1 MNKKGLRVLT
11 YNIHKGF
18 NVGNRR
24 FVLHQ
29 IRDALI
35 AADADL
41 MFLQEMQGE
50 HRRHQQ
56 KIPDWPV
63 LSQLEFLA
71 ENTWPFHVY
80 GKNAIYN
87 AGHHGNAILS
97 KHPFERWENINVSPF
112 PWASRSLLHGVIRLP
127 GMAEVSQA
135 VGNRCDRLPGM
146 ATETVPDSPR
156 HFPHPWGSEVSK
168 MVGNQCDRPSKNGQ
182 DMHIMC
188 IHFGLTGKE
197 RRLQI
202 GKLSARIDSHV
213 PHDAPLIIAGD
224 FNDWLGQADRLFHDR
239 LGLQE
244 IFQVTHGRYA
254 RSFPSWLP
262 FLPMDRIY
270 FRGLTPVSCESLA
283 HAPWHTLSDHAP
295 LTATFGL

>member
-1 MNKKGLRVLT
+1 MLRVLT

-35 AADADL
+35 AADADV

-50 HRRHQQ
+50 HLRHQK
-56 KIPDWPV
+56 KIADWPD
-63 LSQLEFLA
+63 LSQLEFLT
-71 ENTWPFHVY
+71 ENIWPFHAY
-80 GKNAIYN
+80 GKNAVYN
-87 AGHHGNAILS
+87 IGHHGNAILS
-97 KHPFERWENINVSPF
+97 KHPFEHWENINVSPF

-127 GMAEVSQA
+127 GMAEVSQ
-135 VGNRCDRLPGM
+135 
-146 ATETVPDSPR
+146 
-156 HFPHPWGSEVSK
+156 
-168 MVGNQCDRPSKNGQ
+168 MVGNQCDRLPRSQVPGNRLPQTLEHSQ
-182 DMHIMC
+182 DLHIVC

-202 GKLSARIDSHV
+202 RKLCARIDSHV
-213 PHDAPLIIAGD
+213 PQNAPLIIAGD
-224 FNDWLGQADRLFHDR
+224 FNDWLGQAERLFHEH

-244 IFQVTHGRYA
+244 IFRVTHGRYA
-254 RSFPSWLP
+254 NSFPSWLP

-270 FRGLTPVSCESLA
+270 YRGLSPVSCERLTD
-283 HAPWHTLSDHAP
+283 APWHRLSDHSP
-295 LTATFGL
+295 LIASFSL

>member
-1 MNKKGLRVLT
+1 MSKKGLRILT

-35 AADADL
+35 TTDADL
-41 MFLQEMQGE
+41 VFLQEMQGE
-50 HRRHQQ
+50 HLGHQK
-56 KIPDWPV
+56 KIADWPV
-63 LSQLEFLA
+63 LPQLEFLA
-71 ENTWPFHVY
+71 ENVWPFHAY

-97 KHPFERWENINVSPF
+97 KHPFQSWENINVSPF
-112 PWASRSLLHGVIRLP
+112 PWASRSLLHGVIRVP
-127 GMAEVSQA
+127 GNA
-135 VGNRCDRLPGM
+135 
-146 ATETVPDSPR
+146 
-156 HFPHPWGSEVSK
+156 
-168 MVGNQCDRPSKNGQ
+168 Q
-182 DMHIMC
+182 DLHIIC
-188 IHFGLTGKE
+188 IHFGLIGKE

-202 GKLSARIDSHV
+202 NKLSARIDSHV
-213 PHDAPLIIAGD
+213 PPDAPLIIAGD
-224 FNDWLGQADRLFHDR
+224 FNDWLGQADRFFHDH

-244 IFQVTHGRYA
+244 IFRETHGRYA
-254 RSFPSWLP
+254 RSFPVWLP

-270 FRGLTPVSCESLA
+270 YRGFIPVSCERLA

-295 LTATFGL
+295 LTASFTL

>member
-1 MNKKGLRVLT
+1 MKEKGLRVLT

-29 IRDALI
+29 IREALI

-41 MFLQEMQGE
+41 LFLQEMQGE
-50 HRRHQQ
+50 HQRHEK
-56 KIPDWPV
+56 KILDWPV
-63 LSQLEFLA
+63 LSQLEFIA
-71 ENTWPFHVY
+71 DKTWPFYAY
-80 GKNAIYN
+80 GKNAIYD

-97 KHPFERWENINVSPF
+97 KFPFEQWENINVSPF
-112 PWASRSLLHGVIRLP
+112 PWASRSMLHGVIRLP

-135 VGNRCDRLPGM
+135 VGNRCDRLPQN
-146 ATETVPDSPR
+146 D
-156 HFPHPWGSEVSK
+156 
-168 MVGNQCDRPSKNGQ
+168 Q
-182 DMHIMC
+182 DVHIVC

-202 GKLSARIDSHV
+202 SKLCDRMDNHV

-224 FNDWLGQADRLFHDR
+224 FNDWMGQAERFFHDH

-244 IFQVTHGRYA
+244 VFRETHGRYA

-270 FRGLTPVSCESLA
+270 YRGLIPVSCEPLT
-283 HAPWHTLSDHAP
+283 HAPWHRLSDHAP
-295 LTATFGL
+295 LIASFTL

>member
-1 MNKKGLRVLT
+1 MSEKELRVLT

-18 NVGNRR
+18 NATNRR

-41 MFLQEMQGE
+41 IFLQEMQGE
-50 HRRHQQ
+50 HQRHQQ
-56 KIPDWPV
+56 KIADWPV

-71 ENTWPFHVY
+71 ENTWPFHAY
-80 GKNAIYN
+80 GKNAVYN

-97 KHPFERWENINVSPF
+97 KHPFVRWENINVSPF

-135 VGNRCDRLPGM
+135 VGNQCDRLPGM
-146 ATETVPDSPR
+146 AAGTAPGSPR
-156 HFPHPWGSEVSK
+156 HSLPPWRSEVSQA
-168 MVGNQCDRPSKNGQ
+168 VGNQCDRLPGSSQ
-182 DMHIMC
+182 DVHIVC

-224 FNDWLGQADRLFHDR
+224 FNDWLGQADRLFHDH

-244 IFQVTHGRYA
+244 IFHEIHGRYA
-254 RSFPSWLP
+254 RSFPAWLP

-270 FRGLTPVSCESLA
+270 YRGLIPVSCERLT
-283 HAPWHTLSDHAP
+283 HAPWHALSDHAP
-295 LTATFGL
+295 LTASFTL

>member
-1 MNKKGLRVLT
+1 MKELRVLT

-18 NVGNRR
+18 SASNRR

-50 HRRHQQ
+50 HLGHEK
-56 KIPDWPV
+56 KIADWPV
-63 LSQLEFLA
+63 LPQLEFLA
-71 ENTWPFHVY
+71 ENIWPYHAY
-80 GKNAIYN
+80 GKNAVYN
-87 AGHHGNAILS
+87 DGHHGNAILS

-112 PWASRSLLHGVIRLP
+112 SWASRSLLHGVIRLP
-127 GMAEVSQA
+127 GMAGVSQ
-135 VGNRCDRLPGM
+135 
-146 ATETVPDSPR
+146 
-156 HFPHPWGSEVSK
+156 
-168 MVGNQCDRPSKNGQ
+168 MVGNQCDQLPGIEGSSR
-182 DMHIMC
+182 DVHIVC

-202 GKLSARIDSHV
+202 NKLSARIDSHV

-224 FNDWLGQADRLFHDR
+224 FNDWLEQADRLFHAH

-244 IFQVTHGRYA
+244 IFRETHGRYA

-270 FRGLTPVSCESLA
+270 YRGLTPVSCERLT

-295 LTATFGL
+295 LTASFTL

>member
-1 MNKKGLRVLT
+1 MNKKGLRILT

-18 NVGNRR
+18 NAGNRK

-29 IRDALI
+29 IREALI
-35 AADADL
+35 TANADL

-56 KIPDWPV
+56 RVADWPV

-71 ENTWPFHVY
+71 ENVWPFHAY

-97 KHPFERWENINVSPF
+97 KHPFEYWENINVSPF
-112 PWASRSLLHGVIRLP
+112 PWASRSLLHAVI
-127 GMAEVSQA
+127 
-135 VGNRCDRLPGM
+135 RLPGM
-146 ATETVPDSPR
+146 ATETVPDSFR
-156 HFPHPWGSEVSK
+156 HSSHPCESEVSQA
-168 MVGNQCDRPSKNGQ
+168 VGNCGDRLQMATDGTTR
-182 DMHIMC
+182 DLHIVC
-188 IHFGLTGKE
+188 IHFGLIGKE

-202 GKLSARIDSHV
+202 SKLSAHIDNHV
-213 PHDAPLIIAGD
+213 PPGAPLIIAGD
-224 FNDWLGQADRLFHDR
+224 FNDWLGQADRLFHDH

-244 IFQVTHGRYA
+244 IFRETHGRYA

-262 FLPMDRIY
+262 LLPMDRIY
-270 FRGLTPVSCESLA
+270 YRGLIPVSCDRLSQ
-283 HAPWHTLSDHAP
+283 APWHTLSDHAP
-295 LTATFGL
+295 LTASFTL

>member
-1 MNKKGLRVLT
+1 MLRVLT

-50 HRRHQQ
+50 HLRHEQ
-56 KIPDWPV
+56 KIADWPV

-71 ENTWPFHVY
+71 ENTWPFHAY
-80 GKNAIYN
+80 GKNAVYN

-127 GMAEVSQA
+127 GME
-135 VGNRCDRLPGM
+135 G
-146 ATETVPDSPR
+146 
-156 HFPHPWGSEVSK
+156 GSRDV
-168 MVGNQCDRPSKNGQ
+168 
-182 DMHIMC
+182 HIVC

-202 GKLSARIDSHV
+202 RKLSERIDSHV
-213 PHDAPLIIAGD
+213 PHGAPLIIAGD
-224 FNDWLGQADRLFHDR
+224 FNDWLGQADRLFHDH

-244 IFQVTHGRYA
+244 IFRVTHGRYA
-254 RSFPSWLP
+254 RSFPSWMP

-270 FRGLTPVSCESLA
+270 YRGLTPISCERLT
-283 HAPWHTLSDHAP
+283 HAPWHALSDHAP
-295 LTATFGL
+295 LTASFTL

>member
-1 MNKKGLRVLT
+1 MSKKGIRILT

-18 NVGNRR
+18 NAGNRR
-24 FVLHQ
+24 FVLHH
-29 IRDALI
+29 IKDALVT
-35 AADADL
+35 ADADL

-50 HRRHQQ
+50 HLHHQK

-71 ENTWPFHVY
+71 ENVWPFHAY

-97 KHPFERWENINVSPF
+97 KHPFESWENINVSPF
-112 PWASRSLLHGVIRLP
+112 PWASRSLLHGVIRL
-127 GMAEVSQA
+127 AENSYDV
-135 VGNRCDRLPGM
+135 
-146 ATETVPDSPR
+146 
-156 HFPHPWGSEVSK
+156 
-168 MVGNQCDRPSKNGQ
+168 
-182 DMHIMC
+182 HIVC

-202 GKLSARIDSHV
+202 GKLCARIDSHV
-213 PHDAPLIIAGD
+213 PPDSPLIIAGD
-224 FNDWLGQADRLFHDR
+224 FNDWLGQADRYFHDH

-244 IFQVTHGRYA
+244 VFRETHGRYA
-254 RSFPSWLP
+254 RSFPAWLP

-270 FRGLTPVSCESLA
+270 YRGLIPVSCERLA
-283 HAPWHTLSDHAP
+283 HAPWHALSDHAP
-295 LTATFGL
+295 LTATFTL

>member
-1 MNKKGLRVLT
+1 MKEKGLRVLT

-29 IRDALI
+29 IREALI

-41 MFLQEMQGE
+41 LFLQEMQGE
-50 HRRHQQ
+50 HLRHEK
-56 KIPDWPV
+56 KILDWPV

-71 ENTWPFHVY
+71 DNTWPFHAY

-97 KHPFERWENINVSPF
+97 KFPFEHWENINVSPF
-112 PWASRSLLHGVIRLP
+112 PWASRSMLHGVIRLP
-127 GMAEVSQA
+127 QS
-135 VGNRCDRLPGM
+135 D
-146 ATETVPDSPR
+146 
-156 HFPHPWGSEVSK
+156 
-168 MVGNQCDRPSKNGQ
+168 Q
-182 DMHIMC
+182 DVHIVC

-202 GKLSARIDSHV
+202 SKLCDRIDSHV

-224 FNDWLGQADRLFHDR
+224 FNDWMGQAERFFHDH

-244 IFQVTHGRYA
+244 VFRKTHGRYA

-270 FRGLTPVSCESLA
+270 YRGLIPVSCEPLT
-283 HAPWHTLSDHAP
+283 HAPWHMLSDHAP
-295 LTATFGL
+295 LIATFTL

>member
-1 MNKKGLRVLT
+1 MNKKGLRILT

-41 MFLQEMQGE
+41 MFLQEMQGVHLHHE
-50 HRRHQQ
+50 K
-56 KIPDWPV
+56 KIADWPV
-63 LSQLEFLA
+63 LSPLEFIA
-71 ENTWPFHVY
+71 ENIWPYHAY
-80 GKNAIYN
+80 GKNAIYS

-97 KHPFERWENINVSPF
+97 KHPFVHWENINVSPF
-112 PWASRSLLHGVIRLP
+112 PWASRSLLHGVIRL
-127 GMAEVSQA
+127 S
-135 VGNRCDRLPGM
+135 
-146 ATETVPDSPR
+146 
-156 HFPHPWGSEVSK
+156 GS
-168 MVGNQCDRPSKNGQ
+168 DQ
-182 DMHIMC
+182 DVHIVC
-188 IHFGLTGKE
+188 IHFGLMGKE

-202 GKLSARIDSHV
+202 SKLSARIDNHV
-213 PHDAPLIIAGD
+213 PHDAPLIVAGD
-224 FNDWLGQADRLFHDR
+224 FNDWLGQADRFFHEH

-244 IFQVTHGRYA
+244 IFRETHGRYA

-270 FRGLTPVSCESLA
+270 YRGLIPVSCERLTQ
-283 HAPWHTLSDHAP
+283 APWHTLSDHAP
-295 LTATFGL
+295 LTASFAL